1 MYMKIAVFP
10 NIESHSSLC
19 AYAQFVRFTRQFK
32 SFEAANMRD
41 EDYEE
46 QKTGLKLMHFN
57 DNDTVD
63 EPSTWNSDDKMKNWF
78 EYESIFWL
86 IRTDKGFVIYTSA
99 NKFYQTKEAPLAPVI
114 AEEIKYEVGV
124 DILSKVKL
132 RKNLGMNFS
141 VCEWMLCCDEGWL
154 PSKVRVTYLKFRK
167 GRINRINLRKISD
180 GSAKVQ
186 VMTAGGNTII
196 LGDVINIVRRDDKV
210 IATTI
215 ADGPIILG

>member
-32 SFEAANMRD
+32 PFEAANMRD
-41 EDYEE
+41 EDYEK

-86 IRTDKGFVIYTSA
+86 IRADKGFVIYTDA
-99 NKFYQTKEAPLAPVI
+99 NKFYQTKEAPLTPVE
-114 AEEIKYEVGV
+114 AKEIGFEAGV

-132 RKNLGMNFS
+132 RKNLGLNFS
-141 VCEWMLCCDEGWL
+141 VREWMLYCDGIWL
-154 PSKVRVTYLKFRK
+154 PSKVRTTYIKFK
-167 GRINRINLRKISD
+167 SGQINRINLRKISD
-180 GSAKVQ
+180 GSAKVK
-186 VMTAGGNTII
+186 VTTAGGNVII
-196 LGDVINIVRRDDKV
+196 LGDVITIVRRDNEV

-215 ADGPIILG
+215 ADGPIILE